1 MKLSSKIIIAILTIA
16 GSSGV
21 VYAVSRHSDWHMT
34 PREKVEF
41 VTDRVS
47 KKLEL
52 DEQQRQNFNSLA
64 ETVAQIMLEARAARE
79 RQVDEIVAL
88 LDDPSLNQARALDI
102 VQQKTQLVNDRAPQV
117 IASLALFV
125 DSLNDAQKSRLR
137 EMIEHR
143 REHRH
148 FGHGHGHDDHPGNGG

>member
-1 MKLSSKIIIAILTIA
+1 MKLSSKIIIAILTLA

-21 VYAVSRHSDWHMT
+21 VYAFSRHSDWHLT
-34 PREKVEF
+34 PQEKVEF

-52 DEQQRQNFNSLA
+52 DERQRQYFSQLA

-79 RQVDEIVAL
+79 RQIGEIVTL
-88 LDDPSLNQARALDI
+88 LEDPNLDQARVLEI

-117 IASLALFV
+117 ISALAGFL
-125 DSLNDAQKSRLR
+125 DSLNAGQKVRLG
-137 EMIEHR
+137 ELIEHR
-143 REHRH
+143 RQHRH
-148 FGHGHGHDDHPGNGG
+148 FGHGHFDRPGEAG